1 MAVNTSNQYT
11 GAMQRALQREVLP
24 IAQRYLVA
32 HQHAEKKK
40 LQHGNGVTWTATR
53 FNRLPLP
60 FAPLS
65 EGVPPIGEQLSISQV
80 TGVAIQWGDKITL
93 SDVSIIVTY
102 YDLVKEARKLLGVQI
117 AETHERNAMFCLMG
131 SSQVN
136 YVNVRGSRAA
146 LVAGDVMDT
155 VTLNRT
161 YSDLQTLG
169 APFIGGQ
176 MEPDI
181 TRDIEH
187 GAKASEKGPMNSDH
201 YVAIV
206 HPLVANDLRQNAA
219 VQTAYS
225 YSDITRLYINE
236 FGYWSGIHMTWSNMV
251 PQFSG
256 QAAPAGAGALTGT
269 LPAGTYAIQI
279 TGTDTLNL
287 RGEQYISQ
295 VQTGIVVGGSGTGSI
310 TVTVP
315 ANTNFTYTV
324 YISAA
329 GSTLPNNIAVTSTS
343 GVGSPTSG
351 PLTGQATQILPG
363 SAITLTALG
372 AYQIAPAAPATGVT
386 VFPTFV
392 MGEQYYA
399 CLELEDVSYTF
410 LGEADKSDPLNQLR
424 VIGWKLFEGWVI
436 LNQQFGCRI
445 ESTASNTGVFG

>member
-1 MAVNTSNQYT
+1 M
-11 GAMQRALQREVLP
+11 LP

-32 HQHAEKKK
+32 HQHAIKRRME
-40 LQHGNGVTWTATR
+40 QRAGVTWTATR

-60 FAPLS
+60 YQPLS

-80 TGVAIQWGDKITL
+80 TGVALQWGDKVTL
-93 SDVSIIVTY
+93 SDVAVIVTM
-102 YDLVKEARKLLGVQI
+102 YDLIKEARKLLAVQI

-131 SSQVN
+131 STQVN
-136 YVNVRGSRAA
+136 YVGQVGARAS
-146 LVAGDVMDT
+146 LVAGSVLDT

-176 MEPDI
+176 LEPDI
-181 TRDIEH
+181 TREIEH
-187 GAKASEKGPMNSDH
+187 GARASERGPMNTDH

-219 VQTAYS
+219 VQQAWS
-225 YSDITRLYINE
+225 FSDVTRLYINE
-236 FGYWSGIHMTWSNMV
+236 FGYWSGIHFTWSNMV

-256 QAAPAGAGALTGT
+256 QAAPTGVNAAGSLATA
-269 LPAGTYAIQI
+269 TYVIQV

-295 VQTGIVVGGSGTGSI
+295 ISAGIPVTTGGIS
-310 TVTVP
+310 VTVP
-315 ANTNFTYTV
+315 ANTAFTYTV
-324 YISAA
+324 YISLA
-329 GSTLPNNIAVTSTS
+329 GASSPTYIATTSTT
-343 GVGSPTSG
+343 GVGAPTSG
-351 PLTGQATQILPG
+351 PLTGQATQIIAG
-363 SAITLTALG
+363 STIVLTNFG
-372 AYQIAPAAPATGVT
+372 AAQIPPAAPATGVT

-399 CLELEDVSYTF
+399 CLELDDVTYTF

-424 VIGWKLFEGWVI
+424 VIGWKFMEGWII

-445 ESTASNTGVFG
+445 ESSASNTGAFG

>member
-1 MAVNTSNQYT
+1 MAVNLSPQYQ
-11 GAMQRALQREVLP
+11 AALRRQLAKEVLP

-32 HQHAEKKK
+32 HQHAIKRRME
-40 LQHGNGVTWTATR
+40 QRAGVTWTATR

-60 FAPLS
+60 FQPLS

-80 TGVAIQWGDKITL
+80 TGVALQWGDKVTL
-93 SDVSIIVTY
+93 SDVAVIVTM
-102 YDLVKEARKLLGVQI
+102 YDLVKEARKLLAVQI

-131 SSQVN
+131 STQVN
-136 YVNVRGSRAA
+136 YVGQVGARAA
-146 LVAGDVMDT
+146 LVAGSVLDT

-176 MEPDI
+176 LEPDI
-181 TRDIEH
+181 TREIEH
-187 GAKASEKGPMNSDH
+187 GARASERGPMNSDH

-219 VQTAYS
+219 VQQAWS
-225 YSDITRLYINE
+225 FSDVTRLYINE
-236 FGYWSGIHMTWSNMV
+236 FGYWSGIHFTWSNMV

-256 QAAPAGAGALTGT
+256 QAAPTGT
-269 LPAGTYAIQI
+269 PVVGGGTFPAGTYTIQI

-287 RGEQYISQ
+287 RGEQYVSQ
-295 VQTGIVVGGSGTGSI
+295 VSAGVAIAANGSA
-310 TVTVP
+310 TVTMP
-315 ANTNFTYTV
+315 ANTAFTYTV
-324 YISAA
+324 YVSAA
-329 GSTLPNNIAVTSTS
+329 GATTPSYIATTSTT
-343 GVGSPTSG
+343 GVGAPTSG
-351 PLTGQATQILPG
+351 PLTGQATQLLPG
-363 SAITLTALG
+363 STVTLTGFG
-372 AYQIAPAAPATGVT
+372 ATQIPPAAPATGVT

-399 CLELEDVSYTF
+399 CLELDDVTYTF

-424 VIGWKLFEGWVI
+424 VIGWKYFEGWCI

-445 ESTASNTGVFG
+445 ESSASNTGAFG